1 VGIEQLNGFQLEA
14 VHFGTAFYNLVF
26 DGEKDGK
33 ATTLHVGTNYYISKS
48 VDHLE
53 DLSENISVLLWG
65 FLGKTIE
72 VTKIVEKENFRAIEF
87 IFSNRKSFI
96 VWQESDA
103 IDNLVIVTNPNSKE
117 WFVEL

>member
-1 VGIEQLNGFQLEA
+1 VNGI
-14 VHFGTAFYNLVF
+14 
-26 DGEKDGK
+26 
-33 ATTLHVGTNYYISKS
+33 I
-48 VDHLE
+48 
-53 DLSENISVLLWG
+53 LLWG
-65 FLGKTIE
+65 FLGETIQ